1 MSREEVEELAEG
13 AILLN
18 GFDECIVG
26 VVEEFGNGIRIL
38 YSRDKILENLKEEMT
53 EEEANEFYY
62 YNIVGG
68 YFGERNPL
76 FLV

>member
-1 MSREEVEELAEG
+1 MTKEEVEELAEG

>member
-1 MSREEVEELAEG
+1 MTRDEVEELYEG
-13 AILLN
+13 AILLE
-18 GFDECIVG
+18 GFDDCIVG
-26 VVEEFGNGIRIL
+26 VTEEFGNGIRIL